1 METCKSET
9 SEYMP
14 TLEEFF
20 EEAIEQADPE
30 NMVESEP
37 KAVNNSNYGWRAL
50 RLLARR
56 SPHFF
61 QPTNQQFKTLPDYL
75 ENMVIKLANELPP
88 PSEEIKTGE
97 DENEEDNDALLK
109 ENESK
114 SPDVRRDKPVTGEQ
128 IELFA
133 NKHGEQWKILAPYL
147 EIKDSEIRQIE
158 CDSEDMKMSAKQ
170 LLVAWQDQEGAHAT
184 TDNLIS
190 ALNKSELSDL
200 AESLTNDTETNS

>member
-1 METCKSET
+1 
-9 SEYMP
+9 EYMP

-30 NMVESEP
+30 NMVENKY

-61 QPTNQQFKTLPDYL
+61 QPTNQQFKSLPEYL
-75 ENMVIKLANELPP
+75 ENMVIKLAKELPP

-97 DENEEDNDALLK
+97 DEDEEDNDALLK
-109 ENESK
+109 ENNES
-114 SPDVRRDKPVTGEQ
+114 PEVQRDKAMTGDQ
-128 IELFA
+128 IESFA
-133 NKHGEQWKILAPYL
+133 LRLGEQWKALAPYL
-147 EIKDSEIRQIE
+147 EMKDSDIRQIE
-158 CDSEDMKMSAKQ
+158 LDSEDMKMRAKQ

-184 TDNLIS
+184 LENLIT
-190 ALNKSELSDL
+190 ALNKAGLGDL
-200 AESLTNDTETNS
+200 AESLTNDTEGSS